1 MTSIAIGRPVVNQR
15 KLITF
20 VLDHIIEMC
29 LLILIVG
36 LTFGSHGFLTWAN
49 WMNIF
54 RSNSLKGV
62 ISLGMTMAII
72 ANQIDL
78 SIGSTVGLSG
88 VIVAITCRELVARGM
103 DVNLACVLGILM
115 CLVMALVVGWTHGF
129 FQHKMGMPSFI
140 ITLASKFALYG
151 FAGILSGFPIANQ
164 FPDWFNQLGMGRI
177 GGPNGIPNA
186 AIVLLIVFV
195 IVLFIMDYTKIGRAT
210 YAVGGNP
217 ESARLSGIN
226 VGKTKIIIFI
236 IVQVLAV
243 ISGFMY
249 SGQVMSGTYS
259 FGLGWELDVIAA
271 VIVGGTSFSGGAGSV
286 WGTLVGIVFMGVI
299 GNGMTLL
306 NFDIYTQNVVR
317 AVILFL
323 AVLLSSYRAQAK
335 A

>member
-1 MTSIAIGRPVVNQR
+1 MASIALRRPIFNQKKIG
-15 KLITF
+15 IF

-29 LLILIVG
+29 LLILIIG

-88 VIVAITCRELVARGM
+88 VIVAITCRELVARGV
-103 DVNLACVLGILM
+103 DVSVACLIGIGL
-115 CLVMALVVGWTHGF
+115 CFAMALVVGWMHGW

-164 FPDWFNQLGMGRI
+164 FPDWFNWFGMGRV
-177 GGPNGIPNA
+177 GGSNGVPVP
-186 AIVLLIVFV
+186 AIVLAVAFV
-195 IVLFIMDYTKIGRAT
+195 AILFIMDYTKTGRAT

-236 IVQVLAV
+236 IVQVMAV

>member
-29 LLILIVG
+29 LLILIVA

-49 WMNIF
+49 WMNIL

-88 VIVAITCRELVARGM
+88 VIVAITCRELVARGV
-103 DVNLACVLGILM
+103 DVSVACLIGITL
-115 CLVMALVVGWTHGF
+115 CFIMAFVVGWMHGF
-129 FQHKMGMPSFI
+129 FQHRMGMPSFI

-151 FAGILSGFPIANQ
+151 FAGMLSGFPIANQ
-164 FPDWFNQLGMGRI
+164 FPNWFNQLGMGRI

-195 IVLFIMDYTKIGRAT
+195 IVLFIMDYSKIGRAT

-226 VGKTKIIIFI
+226 VGMTKIIIFI

-323 AVLLSSYRAQAK
+323 AVLLSSYRAKAK